1 MELNDSSS
9 ETQEMRIMNDAS
21 NLYSALFPFS
31 IFKCALQS
39 LFNHVGEIE
48 RQQMK
53 APLAAAI
60 SSLAISPNSPIP
72 WMNVGDAYVRTDQ
85 HTGNSVPYS
94 LRIVGGFFNV
104 PQTYACT
111 DGL

>member
-1 MELNDSSS
+1 M
-9 ETQEMRIMNDAS
+9 MKMNDES

-39 LFNHVGEIE
+39 LFNHMGEIE

-60 SSLAISPNSPIP
+60 SPLAILPHPSS
-72 WMNVGDAYVRTDQ
+72 A
-85 HTGNSVPYS
+85 
-94 LRIVGGFFNV
+94 
-104 PQTYACT
+104 
-111 DGL
+111 

>member
-1 MELNDSSS
+1 MVND
-9 ETQEMRIMNDAS
+9 ES
-21 NLYSALFPFS
+21 NLYRALFPFS

-60 SSLAISPNSPIP
+60 TLLAISSNSPIP

-85 HTGNSVPYS
+85 HTGNSAPS
-94 LRIVGGFFNV
+94 L
-104 PQTYACT
+104 YE
-111 DGL
+111 